1 MSETQEPVEEGSKR
15 AELDPLPQ
23 AVLHMLRHFAML
35 QRRARFEFGE
45 FAGFVKVN
53 LGRFLLNFPQLEQ
66 LAQRTD
72 LQLSMHLRALG
83 ERDLCRLEYDGPEI
97 VGILYPGFF
106 SEVVRKAFG
115 LLEQRPQEPF
125 PNEKGLTLKI
135 PDDLVLDVDLKTE
148 FVNLLANPRPE
159 APEVLRLGFPDGLPQ
174 VLVTADLMKGKLLE
188 VSLAKLREYLG
199 DRNNA
204 GYVMHRLLPALRGN
218 EHVLRDTLN
227 AVITRSGRALTS
239 LTEPSDF
246 SFRFWAHFAN
256 LVVQDYRE
264 RTDRNAEETGYC
276 QAAYLAGFYN
286 VYYRGRVQSES
297 EKSTVL
303 KRFDVQFRKAPYA
316 YTLRDLY
323 GVKDEKGLPLVRS
336 STQDVFLKFLEERTR
351 LEGQK
356 GLPELV
362 RLKTASGQEYYLAR
376 ELIVPF
382 FLKRLYER
390 RGQVREHYIDSWSE
404 AIREGRRPAAM
415 RDDREYARDLDSVLG
430 GLDPL
435 LHALL
440 NYSIL
445 FLAREH
451 AKLNSEQQREL
462 GRCLDE
468 AQGRMAPL
476 EEILGLPRKELLEDA
491 RLRVPVWQRYPIF
504 KTLVNWLRG
513 LFHGLGSRTGR
524 ERKEEAKPAEA
535 AAAASRGTA
544 AGRRAPPGEKEEAGT
559 TVTSPVSARQ
569 LAVYRNAVQ
578 NLKVRFVGSDKTVPE
593 RLGELAEKWNPLYDP
608 KARTDLVE
616 DVNSMIRDYLRS
628 LRRGFR
634 LKPPDSARL
643 QALAA
648 QVSRNQAFDRIK
660 RKDLFL
666 RYIEVYMIKILGE
679 G

>member
-1 MSETQEPVEEGSKR
+1 MSEILEPVEEEPR
-15 AELDPLPQ
+15 REALDPLPQ

-35 QRRARFEFGE
+35 QRRARFGFGE

-53 LGRFLLNFPQLEQ
+53 LGRFVLNFPQLEQ

-72 LQLSMHLRALG
+72 LQLSMHLRALA
-83 ERDLCRLEYDGPEI
+83 ERQLCRLEYDGPEI
-97 VGILYPGFF
+97 AGILYPGFF
-106 SEVVRKAFG
+106 SEVVRKVFG

-125 PNEKGLTLKI
+125 PNEKGLNLTI

-148 FVNLLANPRPE
+148 FVELLSNPRE
-159 APEVLRLGFPDGLPQ
+159 GAPEVLRLGFPDELPQ
-174 VLVTADLMKGKLLE
+174 ILVTAELIKSKLLE

-199 DRNNA
+199 NRNNA
-204 GYVMHRLLPALRGN
+204 GYIMHRLLPALRGN

-227 AVITRSGRALTS
+227 AVITRSGRALSS

-276 QAAYLAGFYN
+276 QAAYLAGYYN
-286 VYYRGRVQSES
+286 VYYRGRVQSAS

-303 KRFDVQFRKAPYA
+303 KRFDLQFRRPPYA

-323 GVKDEKGLPLVRS
+323 GAKDEKGLPLVRS

-356 GLPELV
+356 GLPQLV
-362 RLKTASGQEYYLAR
+362 RLKTSSGQEYYLAR

-390 RGQVREHYIDSWSE
+390 RDQVREHYIDAWSA
-404 AIREGRRPAAM
+404 AIREGRRLPAM
-415 RDDREYARDLDSVLG
+415 RDDKEHVRDLDALLR

-451 AKLNSEQQREL
+451 AKLSPDQQKEL

-468 AQGRMAPL
+468 VQGRVAPL
-476 EEILGLPRKELLEDA
+476 DEILGLPRKELLEDA
-491 RLRVPVWQRYPIF
+491 RLRVPVWQRYPLF

-513 LFHGLGSRTGR
+513 LFRGSGSRA
-524 ERKEEAKPAEA
+524 ERGAQKESGKPAEPA
-535 AAAASRGTA
+535 ARMPA
-544 AGRRAPPGEKEEAGT
+544 AGRHAPSGEKLEAGT

-578 NLKVRFVGSDKTVPE
+578 RLKVQFVGEDKTLPE
-593 RLGELAEKWNPLYDP
+593 RLAELAEKWNPLYDP

-616 DVNSMIRDYLRS
+616 DVNAMIRDYLRS

-634 LKPPDSARL
+634 IRPPDTARL

-648 QVSRNQAFDRIK
+648 HVSRNQAFDRIK

>member
-1 MSETQEPVEEGSKR
+1 MSDNLEPVEEKEERGDL
-15 AELDPLPQ
+15 APLPL
-23 AVLHMLRHFAML
+23 AVLHMLRHFSML

-53 LGRFLLNFPQLEQ
+53 LGRFVLNFPQLEE
-66 LAQRTD
+66 LSQRTE
-72 LQLSMHLRALG
+72 LQLSMHLRALA

-97 VGILYPGFF
+97 AGILYSHFF
-106 SEVVRKAFG
+106 SEIVRKG
-115 LLEQRPQEPF
+115 YEVLQQKPLEPF
-125 PNEKGLTLKI
+125 PNEKVLDLKI
-135 PDDLVLDVDLKTE
+135 PEEVVRDVDMKAE
-148 FVNLLANPRPE
+148 FVNLLANPPAE
-159 APEVLRLGFPDGLPQ
+159 APELLRLGFPDGLPQ
-174 VLVTADLMKGKLLE
+174 ILVTTELMKGRLLE
-188 VSLAKLREYLG
+188 ISLAKLREYLER
-199 DRNNA
+199 RNNA

-227 AVITRSGRALTS
+227 AILTKSGRALSS

-264 RTDRNAEETGYC
+264 RTDRNAEENGYC

-286 VYYRGRVQSES
+286 VYFRGRVQNES
-297 EKSTVL
+297 GKNLVL
-303 KRFDVQFRKAPYA
+303 KRFEVQFRKAPYA

-323 GVKDEKGLPLVRS
+323 GAKDEKGLPLVRTT
-336 STQDVFLKFLEERTR
+336 TQDVFVKFLEERTR
-351 LEGQK
+351 MEGQK

-362 RLKTASGQEYYLAR
+362 RLKTAAGLEYYIAR

-382 FLKRLYER
+382 FLKRLYDR
-390 RGQVREHYIDSWSE
+390 RDQVREHYIDAWSA
-404 AIREGRRPAAM
+404 AIREGRHLPAM
-415 RDDREYARDLDSVLG
+415 RDDAEYARDLEAVLR

-451 AKLNSEQQREL
+451 AKLNAEQQREL
-462 GRCLDE
+462 GRCLEE

-476 EEILGLPRKELLEDA
+476 DQVLELSRKDLLEA
-491 RLRVPVWQRYPIF
+491 AKLRVPVWQRYPLF
-504 KTLVNWLRG
+504 KKLVNWLRG
-513 LFHGLGSRTGR
+513 LFSGSGAQR
-524 ERKEEAKPAEA
+524 ERRQGKEEGRA
-535 AAAASRGTA
+535 ATA
-544 AGRRAPPGEKEEAGT
+544 AQKGPGRRAPAPEKEEPGT
-559 TVTSPVSARQ
+559 TVASPVSAKQ
-569 LAVYRNAVQ
+569 LAAYRSAVQ
-578 NLKVRFVGSDKTVPE
+578 NLKVQFVGRDKSVPE

-616 DVNSMIRDYLRS
+616 DVNAMIRDYLRS

-634 LKPPDSARL
+634 IKPPDAARL

-648 QVSRNQAFDRIK
+648 QVSQNKAFDRIK